1 MDIASA
7 AEQLAVAGCVY
18 AEEEASILVEVSSSA
33 EELDALVAR
42 RVAGEPLEY
51 VVGWAEF
58 GGLRFAIDDGV
69 FVPRPRSGFLVEEAA
84 SLVRC
89 LSESRD
95 RVVVVDLCCGVGAI
109 GAALAAELPQ
119 VDLYAAD
126 IDPRAVGCAE
136 RNLVTCGGHVYQ
148 GDLFDALPRR
158 LRRRTDV
165 VMASPPYV
173 PTDEIR
179 VERQGVR
186 VESRPRWRGGRA
198 RPGGADR
205 PGRASV
211 ARAGRLCG
219 AGAGGEPDRTGG
231 RAGRG
236 LWLTGARRRVR
247 GVRIRRRHRA
257 SAALTGCAALS
268 LLASLA
274 LMGSS
279 SRTEM

>member
-1 MDIASA
+1 MNIASA

-18 AEEEASILVEVSSSA
+18 AEEEASILIEASRTA

-58 GGLRFAIDDGV
+58 RGLRFVIDEGL

-179 VERQGVR
+179 FLPAEAREFESNVALDGGEDGLDLVERIVRDARQWLAPDGCVVLELGVSQIEQVAVMVEDCGYLAR
-186 VESRPRWRGGRA
+186 AVESEEYG
-198 RPGGADR
+198 
-205 PGRASV
+205 
-211 ARAGRLCG
+211 
-219 AGAGGEPDRTGG
+219 
-231 RAGRG
+231 
-236 LWLTGARRRVR
+236 
-247 GVRIRRRHRA
+247 
-257 SAALTGCAALS
+257 SAAVIGR
-268 LLASLA
+268 
-274 LMGSS
+274 
-279 SRTEM
+279 RTR